1 MSVMGKWTS
10 KAVCRLAGGAMDLAL
25 NRFPPLVRIETVNA
39 CNSRCAICRHS
50 AMGRRM
56 QQMDQGL
63 FEQIVDECAVWGCR
77 DIHLH
82 NFGEPLLD
90 DRLEDRVRYAK
101 QKGIAKL
108 TIFSNGSL
116 LDESRAAGLIAAG
129 LDEIKIS
136 FDGADKEEFERI
148 RRPLNF
154 DVVMANLARL
164 KGLRDRL
171 RSPMRIFIA
180 CCSTSDKRSTERV
193 LVGLVD
199 GVPLQ
204 QDAQLDGRR
213 LAQRATRRSQALRP
227 AVANADR
234 PGQRRRGPVLPGLRR
249 PTPPGPRRPRRL
261 APQRLAKSG
270 LRGDPPP
277 AQGRPAGR
285 NRPLPPL
292 LEVVS
297 LRKGTPCMASSTLP
311 NAGPHL
317 RERRGPERGVSA
329 NNAFD
334 MVQPM
339 MKHAP
344 QSTSR
349 IASPSNRSFWPR

>member
-148 RRPLNF
+148 RHPLKF
-154 DVVMANLARL
+154 DDVVENLARL
-164 KGLRDRL
+164 KDLRDRL
-171 RSPMRIFIA
+171 RSPMRILIA

-193 LVGLVD
+193 LAGLID
-199 GVPLQ
+199 GVRFSKMHNWT
-204 QDAQLDGRR
+204 DAGSLNGQHGVRKPCVRLWRTLTVLASGDVALCCLDYDGQHLLGRVGPGI
-213 LAQRATRRSQALRP
+213 SLRDVWQSP
-227 AVANADR
+227 AYEEI
-234 PGQRRRGPVLPGLRR
+234 RRRHKDARQGEIGLCRSCS
-249 PTPPGPRRPRRL
+249 
-261 APQRLAKSG
+261 KSY
-270 LRGDPPP
+270 
-277 AQGRPAGR
+277 
-285 NRPLPPL
+285 
-292 LEVVS
+292 
-297 LRKGTPCMASSTLP
+297 
-311 NAGPHL
+311 
-317 RERRGPERGVSA
+317 
-329 NNAFD
+329 F
-334 MVQPM
+334 
-339 MKHAP
+339 
-344 QSTSR
+344 
-349 IASPSNRSFWPR
+349 